1 LVSLASDRGGR
12 RKGGEGKIGSAC
24 RDGGGGSFFFFF
36 FGWGA
41 RRRLGF
47 GDAVGEG

>member
-1 LVSLASDRGGR
+1 VPA
-12 RKGGEGKIGSAC
+12 EMEEVEV
-24 RDGGGGSFFFFF
+24 FFFF